1 MPADRPETTVEKK
14 LGLMLLRLSR
24 GADEP
29 LYIVVEQPDW
39 GGDEFAGYA
48 IDEGQCPTNI
58 VPVKRFIDGEDT
70 DPHGLLEYVQWV
82 PRPPAMDVYPRTEDR
97 EFWRRIF
104 SRLPKSVEAGGD
116 A

>member
-1 MPADRPETTVEKK
+1 MSNEIPIGTNERKP
-14 LGLMLLRLSR
+14 GLMLLRLPR

-29 LYIVVEQPDW
+29 LYIIVEQSDW
-39 GGDEFAGYA
+39 GGDEFAQYA

-58 VPVKRFIDGEDT
+58 VPVKAFIDGEDT

-104 SRLPKSVEAGGD
+104 SRLPKSVEAGGEG
-116 A
+116 